1 MNKVVEKW
9 DEILQIVKTE
19 HDLSDVSFNTWLKP
33 LTVYEVVDNVVTII
47 VPSEQVGLNY
57 ISKKYKLPLQV
68 TISEVTGMENC
79 DINFILPEDV
89 PKKEEVSPKAQSQD
103 ARCEEAHLNP
113 KYTFDTF
120 VVGSNN
126 KFAQA
131 AALAVAESPGDTY
144 NPLFIYGGAGLG
156 KTHLMHSIAHFI
168 IDHDENSKVLY
179 VTSEEFTNELIE
191 TIRNGNNSAMTKFRE
206 KYRNIDVLLVDDIQF
221 IIGKESTQ
229 EEFFHTFNSLHSAK
243 KQIIISSD
251 KPPKDMEI
259 LEERF
264 RSRFEWGLIAD
275 ITLPDYETRMA
286 ILHKK
291 EEMDGYDINEEVIKY
306 IANNIKSNIRE
317 LEGAINKVMA
327 FAKLEKKEVTLEL
340 AEQALKDIIS
350 PDEKKVITPDYII
363 SMVAEHFDVTVD
375 DLCGNKRNSKIVT
388 PRQIAM
394 YLCREIIS
402 TPLKSIGKCLGN
414 RDHTTIMHGIDK
426 IEKEINNDENLKN
439 TIETLKK
446 KINPQAD
453 KIVSICRALDMSL
466 VDLLCDEE
474 TVEPAAQID
483 CLTNENYM
491 IELFR
496 QSDAE
501 SKRRIIS
508 YIELL
513 EVCKQINNACQ
524 SRKRQR
530 NVSIIQ
536 DIDGNNIVVIN
547 DIRFKGKR
555 SINWREVRAYLKE
568 YVGDFY
574 MVASTGDV
582 IYIGA
587 DLPNEYSGSKY
598 THSIK
603 GTNAKAKANATQ
615 GIPEMIEIAVA
626 LS

>member
-286 ILHKK
+286 ILHKN
-291 EEMDGYDINEEVIKY
+291 EEMNGYSISEDVIKY
-306 IANNIKSNIRE
+306 IATNIKSNIRE
-317 LEGAINKVMA
+317 LEGSLNKLIA
-327 FAKLEKKEVTLEL
+327 LANLEKKEIDIPL
-340 AEQALKDIIS
+340 AAEALKDIVS
-350 PDEKKVITPDYII
+350 PDNNREITPELII
-363 SMVAEHFDVTVD
+363 DVVSEHFNVPVAEIK
-375 DLCGNKRNSKIVT
+375 GKKRNAEIVL
-388 PRQIAM
+388 PRQIVM
-394 YLCREIIS
+394 YLCRCMTD
-402 TPLKSIGKCLGN
+402 TPLKAIGAILGGKDHASIS
-414 RDHTTIMHGIDK
+414 HGVKK
-426 IEKEINNDENLKN
+426 IEHDITTDEALNN
-439 TIETLKK
+439 TINIIKK
-446 KINPQAD
+446 KINP
-453 KIVSICRALDMSL
+453 V
-466 VDLLCDEE
+466 
-474 TVEPAAQID
+474 
-483 CLTNENYM
+483 
-491 IELFR
+491 
-496 QSDAE
+496 
-501 SKRRIIS
+501 
-508 YIELL
+508 
-513 EVCKQINNACQ
+513 
-524 SRKRQR
+524 
-530 NVSIIQ
+530 
-536 DIDGNNIVVIN
+536 
-547 DIRFKGKR
+547 
-555 SINWREVRAYLKE
+555 
-568 YVGDFY
+568 
-574 MVASTGDV
+574 
-582 IYIGA
+582 
-587 DLPNEYSGSKY
+587 
-598 THSIK
+598 
-603 GTNAKAKANATQ
+603 
-615 GIPEMIEIAVA
+615 
-626 LS
+626 

>member
-229 EEFFHTFNSLHSAK
+229 EEFFHTFNALTEVN
-243 KQIIISSD
+243 KQIVLTSD
-251 KPPKDMEI
+251 NPPDEI
-259 LEERF
+259 PTLQDRLKTRF
-264 RSRFEWGLIAD
+264 NWGMMAD
-275 ITLPDYETRMA
+275 ITPPDLETRMA
-286 ILHKK
+286 IVKSKADSRGL
-291 EEMDGYDINEEVIKY
+291 ELP
-306 IANNIKSNIRE
+306 NNIVEFIAEQVKYNVRQ
-317 LEGAINKVMA
+317 LEGAVN
-327 FAKLEKKEVTLEL
+327 
-340 AEQALKDIIS
+340 
-350 PDEKKVITPDYII
+350 
-363 SMVAEHFDVTVD
+363 
-375 DLCGNKRNSKIVT
+375 
-388 PRQIAM
+388 
-394 YLCREIIS
+394 
-402 TPLKSIGKCLGN
+402 
-414 RDHTTIMHGIDK
+414 
-426 IEKEINNDENLKN
+426 
-439 TIETLKK
+439 
-446 KINPQAD
+446 KIN
-453 KIVSICRALDMSL
+453 ALTRL
-466 VDLLCDEE
+466 AGK
-474 TVEPAAQID
+474 EP
-483 CLTNENYM
+483 
-491 IELFR
+491 
-496 QSDAE
+496 S
-501 SKRRIIS
+501 
-508 YIELL
+508 
-513 EVCKQINNACQ
+513 
-524 SRKRQR
+524 
-530 NVSIIQ
+530 
-536 DIDGNNIVVIN
+536 
-547 DIRFKGKR
+547 
-555 SINWREVRAYLKE
+555 
-568 YVGDFY
+568 
-574 MVASTGDV
+574 
-582 IYIGA
+582 
-587 DLPNEYSGSKY
+587 
-598 THSIK
+598 
-603 GTNAKAKANATQ
+603 
-615 GIPEMIEIAVA
+615 IEIARDAIKEVLNFNQPISVTINNIINNVGNTFGISPENIMSDKRDKNIKDA
-626 LS
+626 RQVSMYIIREITGMKLVDIGNVFNGKTHSTVNHSIEVIEDRMNENPVFKKTVEDIIKNMQEF

>member
-156 KTHLMHSIAHFI
+156 KTHFI

-446 KINPQAD
+446 KINPQ
-453 KIVSICRALDMSL
+453 
-466 VDLLCDEE
+466 
-474 TVEPAAQID
+474 
-483 CLTNENYM
+483 
-491 IELFR
+491 
-496 QSDAE
+496 
-501 SKRRIIS
+501 
-508 YIELL
+508 
-513 EVCKQINNACQ
+513 
-524 SRKRQR
+524 
-530 NVSIIQ
+530 
-536 DIDGNNIVVIN
+536 G
-547 DIRFKGKR
+547 
-555 SINWREVRAYLKE
+555 
-568 YVGDFY
+568 
-574 MVASTGDV
+574 
-582 IYIGA
+582 
-587 DLPNEYSGSKY
+587 
-598 THSIK
+598 
-603 GTNAKAKANATQ
+603 
-615 GIPEMIEIAVA
+615 
-626 LS
+626 